1 MAAGIRLP
9 EHSHCKFCG
18 DPVPFGEE
26 YCDEDCRRG
35 EAERVAK
42 EKRRD
47 LLFYVSAGVAIVVIA
62 AWTFSPLWEQLSID
76 TRARG

>member
-18 DPVPFGEE
+18 DE
-26 YCDEDCRRG
+26 CRRG

-47 LLFYVSAGVAIVVIA
+47 LMFYASAGVAIIVIVVAGLI
-62 AWTFSPLWEQLSID
+62 SY
-76 TRARG
+76 